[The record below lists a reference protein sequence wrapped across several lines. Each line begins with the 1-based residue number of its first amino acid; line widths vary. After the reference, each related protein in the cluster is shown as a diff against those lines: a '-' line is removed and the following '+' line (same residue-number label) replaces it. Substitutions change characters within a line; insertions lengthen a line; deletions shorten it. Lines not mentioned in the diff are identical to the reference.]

1 MLLTSP
7 HFALRVPRG
16 PLACHAAT
24 ADKAACT
31 GTFEVLECTPPRQS
45 LGEPV
50 HQSAAVLTCPDL
62 TPSAAGV
69 HQLHPLTTTGDV
81 LELDQV
87 TAEAYARTHA
97 AEHRLVTSFGTQR
110 DYVVSAVVLHYK
122 LRSGKYQ
129 RDHNRLEVQKTGR
142 WLLNQHLE
150 QLLDSPS

>member
-1 MLLTSP
+1 M
-7 HFALRVPRG
+7 V
-16 PLACHAAT
+16 
-24 ADKAACT
+24 
-31 GTFEVLECTPPRQS
+31 
-45 LGEPV
+45 
-50 HQSAAVLTCPDL
+50 
-62 TPSAAGV
+62 AAGV

-87 TAEAYARTHA
+87 RPRACAGVRA
-97 AEHRLVTSFGTQR
+97 AEHRQVTCCVVQR

-150 QLLDSPS
+150 QLLDAPS